1 MVRKLIKQPSDQEV
15 STELESV
22 MLEDEEETGKH
33 PLPCWKRARQCLPR
47 LHIEVGYTN
56 YLLPW
61 YAVTSVE
68 ANKEYT
74 SLQINTSLGMLFNI
88 DSQHP
93 QEELFKYL
101 QIELVKM
108 ISDNGTGIKIR
119 IIEKD

>member
-108 ISDNGTGIKIR
+108 ISDHETGIKIR

>member
-68 ANKEYT
+68 ANSEYT
-74 SLQINTSLGMLFNI
+74 SVQINTSLGMLFKI

>member
-15 STELESV
+15 SAELES
-22 MLEDEEETGKH
+22 MINEDDEETGKH

-68 ANKEYT
+68 ANKEFT
-74 SLQINTSLGMLFNI
+74 SVQINTSLGMLFKI
-88 DSQHP
+88 DSEYP

-101 QIELVKM
+101 QIEMVKM
-108 ISDNGTGIKIR
+108 VSDNGTGIKIR